1 MPIASKKTAKK
12 KSAVRRAVDKFMGK
26 EVKLGVLCRDI
37 VTGFEGIVVAETK
50 WLSGC
55 IRFTLQPQDRT
66 KEGALKDAQAFD
78 VEQLEVVGKGVQIK
92 KQETGGPKPDVC
104 RAKDPS
110 R

>member
-1 MPIASKKTAKK
+1 MTTAKKTVK
-12 KSAVRRAVDKFMGK
+12 KSAVRRAVDKVMGR

-37 VTGFEGIVVAETK
+37 VTGFEGIAVAKTD

-55 IRFTLQPQDRT
+55 IRFTLQPQTMT
-66 KEGALKDAQAFD
+66 KEGAPKDAQAFD

-92 KQETGGPKPDVC
+92 KQETGGPKPEVR
-104 RAKDPS
+104 RAKDPI